1 MLHFPNVSFSRLNMA
16 RHKTELFPPG
26 SQPSL
31 GISSHILVILY
42 FVFLYFCF
50 FCTIDLSVLC
60 DMLQRPGELL
70 LEWTKKAIKFL
81 KILTISN
88 FNINQIYPV
97 QYTVGL
103 GEICLVVLDFKIKTG
118 SLEIGQEIKKKIK
131 AGLFSSTFWFERS
144 FRCP

>member
-1 MLHFPNVSFSRLNMA
+1 
-16 RHKTELFPPG
+16 
-26 SQPSL
+26 
-31 GISSHILVILY
+31 
-42 FVFLYFCF
+42 
-50 FCTIDLSVLC
+50 
-60 DMLQRPGELL
+60 MLQRPGELL

-103 GEICLVVLDFKIKTG
+103 GEICLVVPDFKIKTG

-131 AGLFSSTFWFERS
+131 AGLFSSTF
-144 FRCP
+144 